1 MKAYPRTTAIT
12 HTRHLHTDG
21 ANTCLDFP
29 LGEIPVP
36 YDGLPPLGIL
46 AVGILGSQ
54 HGDFHLNRL
63 GQEPLGSLP

>member
-1 MKAYPRTTAIT
+1 MQTYTSPTPIPHPR
-12 HTRHLHTDG
+12 HFDPHG
-21 ANTCLDFP
+21 ANARLDVP

-36 YDGLPPLGIL
+36 YDSLPPLSIL

-54 HGDFHLNRL
+54 HGDVHLNRL